1 MPALRFLITTC
12 VFLTLSHVLTHL
24 AHGTLPPSVQAT
36 VEHHNL
42 NPAGLSI
49 FVQELNGNEVLS
61 FNAETP
67 RNPASTMK
75 TVTALA
81 ALEVLKPG
89 YRWETELLATS
100 NPKDGV
106 LDDHLYFVGGG
117 DPYLVQERVWL
128 MLQSLMR
135 QGVTRI
141 TGDLVLDNRLFAP
154 IVEDTAA
161 FDNQPFRIYNALPSA
176 LLTNFNSTY
185 FVFEPTGNGVSIQ
198 AYPKIEDLAIDNKLR
213 LAQRSCGGYRR
224 GISLSVQQDNV
235 ARFDGRFPNRCK
247 RYGFTRS
254 VMAPETYTAG
264 LIRSIWQQLGGE
276 IEGKTRL
283 GSAPEDAER
292 LVRFKSPTL
301 GDVTRLMNKHSSNLI
316 ARHLLLTMG
325 GEQYGWPATE
335 ANGRKAI
342 YQWLTSKQLDFPELV
357 IENGAGRS
365 RDARISAKNLVQLI
379 QSGYQSQYMPEFL
392 ASLAL
397 LGQDGTLDD
406 RHTRSRLNGKAHL
419 KTGRLDHVTAIA
431 GIMQNRSG
439 RRFALAVLHN
449 DTDVHRGLGEA
460 VQDSLLQ
467 WLNDL
472 PAPEEVSPSP

>member
-1 MPALRFLITTC
+1 MPVLRFLFIALVVC
-12 VFLTLSHVLTHL
+12 LLQPWAINQAV
-24 AHGTLPPSVQAT
+24 ATLPAGVQAT
-36 VEHHNL
+36 IEHHNL
-42 NPAGLSI
+42 DPDGLSI
-49 FVQELNGNEVLS
+49 FVQELNGPEVLS
-61 FNAETP
+61 FNANTP

-81 ALEVLKPG
+81 ALEILKPG
-89 YRWETELLATS
+89 YRWETRLLAK
-100 NPKDGV
+100 NDPKEGV
-106 LDDHLYFVGGG
+106 LDGDLYLVGGG

-128 MLQSLMR
+128 MLQSLKR
-135 QGVTRI
+135 RGVTRI
-141 TGDLVLDNRLFAP
+141 TGDLVLDDTLFAP
-154 IVEDTAA
+154 IVEDTGA

-185 FVFEPTGNGVSIQ
+185 FVFKPIGNGVSVE
-198 AYPKIEDLAIDNKLR
+198 AFPNIEGLTIDNKLR

-224 GISLSVQQDNV
+224 GIALTMERDNV

-254 VMAPETYTAG
+254 VLAPETYTAG
-264 LIRSIWQQLGGE
+264 LIRGIWQQLGGQ
-276 IEGKTRL
+276 IDGKTRS
-283 GSAPEDAER
+283 GFAPEDAER
-292 LVRFKSPTL
+292 LVRFESPTL

-325 GEQYGWPATE
+325 GEKYGWPATE
-335 ANGRKAI
+335 ANGRRAI
-342 YQWLTSKQLDFPELV
+342 FEWLGAKQLAFPELV

-431 GIMQNRSG
+431 GIMQNSSG

-449 DTDVHRGLGEA
+449 DTNVHRGLGEA

-472 PAPEEVSPSP
+472 PVEPNVNQSP